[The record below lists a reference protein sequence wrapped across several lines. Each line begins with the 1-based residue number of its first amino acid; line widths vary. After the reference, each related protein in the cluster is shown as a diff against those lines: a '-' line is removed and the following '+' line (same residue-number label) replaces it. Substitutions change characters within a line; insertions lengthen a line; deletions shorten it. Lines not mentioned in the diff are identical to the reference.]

1 MTPECGFFPLDTRG
15 LSTAPGHDND
25 SQGLGIPVGAPAGS
39 GPAPCVFST
48 GSVSAS
54 AFPPAPSLRGL
65 TTQLFIF
72 SQHSLQQNLEAL
84 EFIMGQATYYFR
96 RKWLQF

>member
-1 MTPECGFFPLDTRG
+1 MTPKCGFFPLGTQG

-25 SQGLGIPVGAPAGS
+25 SQGLGIPVGTPAGS
-39 GPAPCVFST
+39 GPAPGAFSR

-54 AFPPAPSLRGL
+54 AFPPAPSLRGF
-65 TTQLFIF
+65 TTRLFIF
-72 SQHSLQQNLEAL
+72 SQHSLQQNLEAR
-84 EFIMGQATYYFR
+84 EFIMGQATNYFR